1 MGTAVDSHLGPGPA
15 PIPQW
20 RDLEQALAAAV
31 PNVLPGAFTG
41 ALEPDGAMEPDRA
54 LGLSAEARIEGPTN
68 AQANLRLFGQS
79 PDAVRVTLYRDHHAW
94 CPYCQKIW
102 LWLEEQRIPYRIRKV
117 SMVCYGAKESWF
129 QKLVPSGLLPALEL
143 DGRLI
148 TESDRILEALEAA
161 FGPLGASLQ
170 DGAVLPLRQ
179 LERRM
184 FRAWCHWLCRPGRTP
199 AEEAEAQAQFERVA
213 AAMEQALAATPGPFL
228 LGPELTSADVVF
240 VPFLERMAASFAYYK
255 GFWLRQRHPLI
266 GRWFDA
272 LERRSTY
279 LGTQSDFHT
288 HAHDL
293 PPQMGCC
300 QASGSVEQRQWAD
313 RIDHGPWPLP
323 GPWPPQDAGH
333 PVGDVDPETSQPEP
347 AAAPL
352 IALARVLKHR
362 QPLLVRNPLGPEA
375 FDPALRCALLALL
388 GGADPLPTPPPGSA
402 VGLRYL
408 RDRISVPRDMPL
420 HAARRLRQ
428 ALEDTAQRD
437 PALTELG
444 AQAAAVAEEVP
455 IPVAH
460 RRDQDPRAFLDAI
473 PRV

>member
-1 MGTAVDSHLGPGPA
+1 MGTPQGPGLV

-20 RDLEQALAAAV
+20 RDLEQALAEAS
-31 PNVLPGAFTG
+31 PDSW
-41 ALEPDGAMEPDRA
+41 PDGAGEGAAVLAIA
-54 LGLSAEARIEGPTN
+54 LGLPAEARIEGPTN
-68 AQANLRLFGQS
+68 AQANLRLFGQ
-79 PDAVRVTLYRDHHAW
+79 PADAVRVTLYRDHHAW

-117 SMVCYGAKESWF
+117 SMVCYGAKESWY
-129 QKLVPSGLLPALEL
+129 QQLVPSGLLPALEL

-148 TESDRILEALEAA
+148 TESDRILEALEGA
-161 FGPLGASLQ
+161 FGPLGASLE
-170 DGAVLPLRQ
+170 DAVVLPLRQ

-255 GFWLRQRHPLI
+255 GFWLRQQHPLI

-272 LERRSTY
+272 LEQRSTY

-300 QASGSVEQRQWAD
+300 QASGSSEQRQWAE
-313 RIDHGPWPLP
+313 RIDHGPWPL
-323 GPWPPQDAGH
+323 AG
-333 PVGDVDPETSQPEP
+333 GVDPETSQQEP

-362 QPLLVRNPLGPEA
+362 EPLLARNPLGPEA
-375 FDPALRCALLALL
+375 FDPALRCALAALL
-388 GGADPLPTPPPGSA
+388 GGADPLPTPPAGSA

-408 RDRISVPRDMPL
+408 RDRICVPRDMPL
-420 HAARRLRQ
+420 HAARRLRR
-428 ALEDTAQRD
+428 ALEETAQRD
-437 PALTELG
+437 PAQRDP
-444 AQAAAVAEEVP
+444 AQLDPVQRDPALAATPSQEVP

>member
-1 MGTAVDSHLGPGPA
+1 M
-15 PIPQW
+15 
-20 RDLEQALAAAV
+20 
-31 PNVLPGAFTG
+31 
-41 ALEPDGAMEPDRA
+41 
-54 LGLSAEARIEGPTN
+54 
-68 AQANLRLFGQS
+68 
-79 PDAVRVTLYRDHHAW
+79 TLYRDHHAW

-117 SMVCYGAKESWF
+117 SMVCYGAKESWY
-129 QKLVPSGLLPALEL
+129 QQLVPSGLLPALEL

-148 TESDRILEALEAA
+148 TESDRILEALEGA
-161 FGPLGASLQ
+161 FGPLGASLE
-170 DGAVLPLRQ
+170 DAAVLHLRQ

-199 AEEAEAQAQFERVA
+199 AVEAEAQAQFERVA

-272 LERRSTY
+272 LEQRSTY

-293 PPQMGCC
+293 PPQMGGC
-300 QASGSVEQRQWAD
+300 QTRSTDVQRQLAA
-313 RIDHGPWPLP
+313 RIDNGPWPSL
-323 GPWPPQDAGH
+323 WADQN
-333 PVGDVDPETSQPEP
+333 DPETSQPEP
-347 AAAPL
+347 ENSRL
-352 IALARVLKHR
+352 IALARTLQHR
-362 QPLLVRNPLGPEA
+362 QLLLHRNPLGPER
-375 FDPALRCALLALL
+375 FDAPLRAALTDLAT
-388 GGADPLPTPPPGSA
+388 ASPCPPPAGSA
-402 VGLRYL
+402 AGLRDL
-408 RDRISVPRDMPL
+408 RNRISVPRDMPL

-428 ALEDTAQRD
+428 ALEATAQRD
-437 PALTELG
+437 PAQLDPVQRDPAL
-444 AQAAAVAEEVP
+444 AATPSQEVP